1 MPADRLSQMNLLNHF
16 NSFKKQNVDEEVKTE
31 NSGLDSEPQF
41 EDFVE
46 WLINKDDYSQG
57 SSTKNA

>member
-1 MPADRLSQMNLLNHF
+1 MNLLNHF